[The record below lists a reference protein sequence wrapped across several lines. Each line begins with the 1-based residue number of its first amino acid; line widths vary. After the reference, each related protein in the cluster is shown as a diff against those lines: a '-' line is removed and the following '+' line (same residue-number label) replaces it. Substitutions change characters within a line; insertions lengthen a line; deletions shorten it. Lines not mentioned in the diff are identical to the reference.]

1 MELWKPFADAFQT
14 DALTLFKT
22 DHWTVMVRKGQVT
35 LGSLVLAAN
44 RNFVS
49 AAELTRD
56 EVLEFPQVVA
66 RLESALSN
74 AFAFDK
80 INYLCLMMTDRH
92 YHFHVIPR
100 YREARRFEGKEWTDA
115 DWPGPP
121 NVAVPPLEE
130 RELIAIR
137 DHLKQYI

>member
-22 DHWTVMVRKGQVT
+22 DHWTVMVRKGQAT

-66 RLESALSN
+66 RLDLVHLVFKTF
-74 AFAFDK
+74 FAFWK
-80 INYLCLMMTDRH
+80 ILFFSMLSVFFT
-92 YHFHVIPR
+92 FELFFLPLG
-100 YREARRFEGKEWTDA
+100 RFCKVF
-115 DWPGPP
+115 P
-121 NVAVPPLEE
+121 
-130 RELIAIR
+130 
-137 DHLKQYI
+137 KS